1 MLIGFVPLLVVL
13 LEAVFRDAAAVSD
26 VASPSE
32 DAWLG

>member
-1 MLIGFVPLLVVL
+1 MPIGFVSLLVFI
-13 LEAVFRDAAAVSD
+13 LEAVFRDTAAVSD